1 MVLFIP
7 GFYKHGAP
15 DLAFAC
21 SGVGLYTGAAM
32 ASIAA
37 GESVAV
43 VDANVMRFS
52 FSLNSSGGPQHMILY
67 SRNGRA
73 MHRLNAVSM
82 PCKGERGGGG
92 GGTAHA
98 LRWFAV
104 TRESMSVISA
114 FTVNCRRNTGHAVIS
129 GKGSESL

>member
-92 GGTAHA
+92 GGHSTCSE
-98 LRWFAV
+98 V
-104 TRESMSVISA
+104 VCC
-114 FTVNCRRNTGHAVIS
+114 N
-129 GKGSESL
+129 KGIDVRDFSLHCELS